1 MSVLAARSIHAVA
14 RLPQFLLPNAR
25 SQEVGLWSLTKRW
38 STTAAIGNKFHP
50 SELSVRTT
58 GATFE
63 RNDGRSQEVQ
73 RSVDVLEIDQFNIP
87 DRVWRAPMNS
97 KDQPLKYQVKRT
109 IPYNTLPVYSI
120 MKPGLGQVW
129 TVIKKIDGD
138 LYRFKDDL
146 LLDFP
151 HTKPILKLNV
161 KQVLCRGKITK
172 EIKLWLQDRGF

>member
-1 MSVLAARSIHAVA
+1 MLTCVRSRSCRCLCCSIRRA

-138 LYRFKDDL
+138 LYVRAFRDIFRSL
-146 LLDFP
+146 LVTLHQNP
-151 HTKPILKLNV
+151 SSLSLLAT
-161 KQVLCRGKITK
+161 
-172 EIKLWLQDRGF
+172 